1 MYRIARRINAD
12 QKKEA
17 AGQRTKKRKEI
28 RSLDVKTQTQKQGSD
43 RRYAADQMWKDRDS
57 ESKEEQSSMNL
68 FSRTNYAAVNSAKTS
83 HAWYPVPGDQPSNL
97 P

>member
-43 RRYAADQMWKDRDS
+43 RRYAADQM
-57 ESKEEQSSMNL
+57 
-68 FSRTNYAAVNSAKTS
+68 
-83 HAWYPVPGDQPSNL
+83 
-97 P
+97 